1 MKPDEARAWLR
12 GLRSHT
18 NIMQG
23 MGEPGPERYAAI
35 EVADAASTLRALAVL
50 LAEQEGLLAVT
61 PEEQAERDQA
71 RRRSGTW
78 DG

>member
-1 MKPDEARAWLR
+1 MKPDEAREWLR
-12 GLRSHT
+12 GQRSHV
-18 NIMQG
+18 NLI
-23 MGEPGPERYAAI
+23 PGRTATPACYAAI
-35 EVADAASTLRALAVL
+35 EVADAASTLRALVVL
-50 LAEQEGLLAVT
+50 LADQEGLLAVT